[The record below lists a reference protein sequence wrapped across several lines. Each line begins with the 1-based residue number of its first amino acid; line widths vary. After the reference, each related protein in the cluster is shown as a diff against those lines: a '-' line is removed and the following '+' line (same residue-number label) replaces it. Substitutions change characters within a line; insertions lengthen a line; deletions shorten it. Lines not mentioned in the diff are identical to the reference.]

1 MSKDLFDKFR
11 FLKDGVAGLKTMG
24 GDPFS
29 VTMEAVTS
37 PTEAVI
43 DGKPTVL
50 FGTNNYLG
58 LTFDP
63 VAQEAA
69 IDAIRTAGVGTT
81 GSRVANGT
89 YHVHK
94 ELERVV
100 ARFMKRD
107 KAMVF
112 TTGYQANLGFLSGV
126 VGRDEYILIDGDS
139 HASIYDACKMSDATV
154 IRFRHNDMADLERKL
169 VKLGAED
176 RNKLV
181 VVEGIY
187 SMLGDRA
194 PLREVAALTQKY
206 NAYLA
211 VDEAHSLGVLGE
223 NGRGLA
229 EEVGVEDQVDF
240 VLGTFS
246 KSVATIG
253 GFCVSNH
260 PDLDVLRM
268 ACRSYLFTA
277 SLPPSIAATAM
288 ATLQI
293 MEERP
298 ELRQRLRANT
308 EAFYGGLAKMGY
320 ALGPEPNPVVAV
332 KLPDLEALMSA
343 WRGLLDR
350 GIYVNLAMPPATPAN
365 TYLLRCSVCAAHT
378 QAQIDRAMVAFAD
391 LKHHMN
397 IVAAAE

>member
-1 MSKDLFDKFR
+1 MSKDLFDKFAH
-11 FLKDGVAGLKTMG
+11 LVKGVEGLKMLG

-29 VTMEAVTS
+29 VTMEKVTS

-63 VAQEAA
+63 AAQEAA
-69 IDAIRTAGVGTT
+69 INAIRDFGVGTT

-89 YHVHK
+89 YALHK
-94 ELERVV
+94 ELERSV

-112 TTGYQANLGFLSGV
+112 TTGYQANLGFLASV
-126 VGRDEYILIDGDS
+126 AGRDEYILIDGDS
-139 HASIYDACKMSDATV
+139 HASIYDACKMTDATV
-154 IRFRHNDMADLERKL
+154 IRFRHNDVADLERKL
-169 VKLGAED
+169 NKLGAED
-176 RNKLV
+176 RNKMV

-194 PLREVAALTQKY
+194 PLKEIADLTTKY

-211 VDEAHSLGVLGE
+211 VDEAHSLGVLGA

-253 GFCVSNH
+253 GFCASNH
-260 PDLDVLRM
+260 PHLDVMRM
-268 ACRSYLFTA
+268 AARSYLFTA
-277 SLPPSIAATAM
+277 SLPPSIAATAI
-288 ATLQI
+288 ATLKI

-298 ELRQRLRANT
+298 ELFARLRANT
-308 EAFYGGLAKMGY
+308 EAFYGGLKGLGFD
-320 ALGPEPNPVVAV
+320 LGPEPNPVVAV
-332 KLPDLEALMSA
+332 KLPGLEALIGA

-350 GIYVNLAMPPATPAN
+350 GVYVNLALPPATPAN

-378 QAQIDRAMVAFAD
+378 DAQIARAMEAFAD
-391 LKHHMN
+391 LKRQMDL
-397 IVAAAE
+397 IAAE

>member
-1 MSKDLFDKFR
+1 MSKDLFDKFQ
-11 FLKDGVAGLKTMG
+11 FLKDGVAGLKLMG

-29 VTMEAVTS
+29 VTMEKVTS

-43 DGKPTVL
+43 NGKPTVL

-63 VAQEAA
+63 AAQDAA
-69 IDAIRTAGVGTT
+69 IDAIRNSGVGTT

-89 YHVHK
+89 YGLHK
-94 ELERVV
+94 ELERAV

-107 KAMVF
+107 RAMVF

-154 IRFRHNDMADLERKL
+154 IRFRHNDMGDLERKL
-169 VKLGAED
+169 AKLGAGD

-194 PLREVAALTQKY
+194 PLTAVTELTQKY

-223 NGRGLA
+223 HGRGLA
-229 EEVGVEDQVDF
+229 EEEGVEDKVDF

-253 GFCVSNH
+253 GFCASNH
-260 PDLDVLRM
+260 PDLDILRM

-277 SLPPSIAATAM
+277 SLPPSIAATAI
-288 ATLQI
+288 ATLKI

-298 ELRQRLRANT
+298 QLFRRLRANT
-308 EAFYGGLAKMGY
+308 EAFYGGLARLGY
-320 ALGPEPNPVVAV
+320 SLGPEANPVVAV
-332 KLPDLEALMSA
+332 KLPGLEALMAA

-378 QAQIDRAMVAFAD
+378 DAQIAKALAAFAD
-391 LKHHMN
+391 LKQHLN
-397 IVAAAE
+397 LPAAAE

>member
-1 MSKDLFDKFR
+1 MTKDLFDKFAQ
-11 FLKDGVAGLKTMG
+11 LGTGVEGLKMLG

-29 VTMEAVTS
+29 VTMEEVSS

-58 LTFDP
+58 LTFDDA
-63 VAQEAA
+63 AQEAA
-69 IDAIRTAGVGTT
+69 IDAVRTFGVGTT

-89 YHVHK
+89 YSLHK
-94 ELERVV
+94 KLEAAV
-100 ARFMKRD
+100 AAFMKRE

-112 TTGYQANLGFLSGV
+112 TTGYQANLGFLSGF
-126 VGRDEYILIDGDS
+126 VGRDEYIIIDGDS

-154 IRFRHNDMADLERKL
+154 LRFRHNDVGDLERVL
-169 VKLGAED
+169 RKLGDQD
-176 RNKLV
+176 RNKMV

-194 PLREVAALTQKY
+194 PLKEIADLCTKY

-253 GFCVSNH
+253 GFCASNH
-260 PDLDVLRM
+260 PKLDLLRM

-277 SLPPSIAATAM
+277 SMPPPLVATAI
-288 ATLQI
+288 ATLKI

-298 ELRQRLRANT
+298 ELRQRLRKNT
-308 EAFYGGLAKMGY
+308 EAFYGGLAKMGFS
-320 ALGPEPNPVVAV
+320 LGPEPNPVVAV
-332 KLPDLEALMSA
+332 KLPGLEALMGA

-350 GIYVNLAMPPATPAN
+350 GVYVNVALPPATPAN

-378 QAQIDRAMVAFAD
+378 DEQIAKAMDAFAE
-391 LKHHMN
+391 LKQELSLQT
-397 IVAAAE
+397 AAE

>member
-1 MSKDLFDKFR
+1 MSKDLFDKFQ
-11 FLKDGVAGLKTMG
+11 FLKDGVASLKLMG

-29 VTMEAVTS
+29 VTMEKVTS

-43 DGKPTVL
+43 NGKPTVL

-58 LTFDP
+58 LTFEP
-63 VAQEAA
+63 AAQDAA
-69 IDAIRTAGVGTT
+69 IDAIRNSGVGTT

-89 YHVHK
+89 YSLHK
-94 ELERVV
+94 DLERAV

-107 KAMVF
+107 RAMVF

-194 PLREVAALTQKY
+194 PLTAITELTQKY

-223 NGRGLA
+223 GGRGLA
-229 EEVGVEDQVDF
+229 EEEGVEDKVDF

-253 GFCVSNH
+253 GFCASNH
-260 PDLDVLRM
+260 PDLDILRM

-277 SLPPSIAATAM
+277 SLPPSIAATAI
-288 ATLQI
+288 ATLKI

-298 ELRQRLRANT
+298 ELFRRLRANT
-308 EAFYGGLAKMGY
+308 EAFYGGLAKLGY
-320 ALGPEPNPVVAV
+320 SLGPEANPVVAV
-332 KLPDLEALMSA
+332 KLPGLEALMAA

-378 QAQIDRAMVAFAD
+378 DAQIAKALDAFAD
-391 LKHHMN
+391 LKQHLN
-397 IVAAAE
+397 LPAAAE

>member
-1 MSKDLFDKFR
+1 MSKDLFDKFK
-11 FLKDGVAGLKTMG
+11 FLKDGVAGLKMMG

-29 VTMEAVTS
+29 VTMEKVTS

-43 DGKPTVL
+43 DGQPTVL

-63 VAQEAA
+63 AAQEAA
-69 IDAIRTAGVGTT
+69 IDAIRNSGVGTT

-89 YHVHK
+89 YSLHK
-94 ELERVV
+94 QLEQSV

-107 KAMVF
+107 KAIVF

-139 HASIYDACKMSDATV
+139 HASIYDACKMTDATV
-154 IRFRHNDMADLERKL
+154 IRFRHNDTADLERKL
-169 VKLGAED
+169 AKLGAED

-194 PLREVAALTQKY
+194 PLTAVTELTQKY

-229 EEVGVEDQVDF
+229 EEEGVEDRVDF

-253 GFCVSNH
+253 GFCASNH
-260 PDLDVLRM
+260 PDLDVMRM
-268 ACRSYLFTA
+268 AARSYLFTA
-277 SLPPSIAATAM
+277 SLPPSIAATAI
-288 ATLQI
+288 ATLKI

-298 ELRQRLRANT
+298 ELFRRLRANT

-332 KLPDLEALMSA
+332 KLPGLEALMAA

-350 GIYVNLAMPPATPAN
+350 GVYVNLAMPPATPAN

-378 QAQIDRAMVAFAD
+378 DAQIDHALAAFAD
-391 LKHHMN
+391 LKHQLN
-397 IVAAAE
+397 LPAAAE